1 MRGLIY
7 KEFQLFL
14 KSIDKKLIIIAG
26 IGIAFLMIKL
36 EVFAGLVASLILAM
50 VIGMQSVMS
59 FVSDEKINWRKYQLA
74 MPVNEWRAVASKY
87 ISVILTLGVSV
98 LVSIILFLVSS
109 VISKTFDITIL
120 QISVISA
127 IIIPVVLTGVCLPL
141 SYWFGFRSAQT
152 MSLIGIVPIVY
163 LISYFEDSPNV
174 TSLTNSTQYYFF
186 VSLIAAV
193 IIFIISYVI
202 SVMGYQ
208 RKK

>member
-1 MRGLIY
+1 MKGLIY

-26 IGIAFLMIKL
+26 AGITFLMIKL
-36 EVFAGLVASLILAM
+36 EVYAGLLATLMLAM

-59 FVSDEKINWRKYQLA
+59 FASDEKVNWKRYQLA
-74 MPVNEWRAVASKY
+74 MPVNEWRSVASKY

-109 VISKTFDITIL
+109 AVSKTFDITIL
-120 QISVISA
+120 QISVVSA
-127 IIIPVVLTGVCLPL
+127 IILPMVLTGVCLPL
-141 SYWFGFRSAQT
+141 TYWFGFRSAQT
-152 MSLIGIVPIVY
+152 MSLIGIVPVVY

-174 TSLTNSTQYYFF
+174 TSLIDSTQYYFL
-186 VSLIAAV
+186 VSLVAVV
-193 IIFIISYVI
+193 IIFIISYVV
-202 SVMGYQ
+202 SVMGYL